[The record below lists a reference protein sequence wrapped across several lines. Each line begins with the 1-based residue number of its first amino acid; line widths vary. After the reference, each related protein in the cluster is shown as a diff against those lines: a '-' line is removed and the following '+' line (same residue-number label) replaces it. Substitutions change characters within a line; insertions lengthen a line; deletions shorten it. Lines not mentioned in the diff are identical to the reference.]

1 MHGETY
7 NETKLQ
13 KQILALQNQMMIAIE
28 NSEIIEAYELEKQID
43 DLQAQ
48 LIRLKGE

>member
-1 MHGETY
+1 MDGQTY
-7 NETKLQ
+7 NEVKLE
-13 KQILALQNQMMIAIE
+13 KEILALQNQMMIAIE
-28 NSEIIEAYELEKQID
+28 NDEIAQAYELEKQID